1 MSNPKITTFRGSRKH
16 VLDWTERSTFLTELV
31 DLLNPVPVQFDS
43 NTAHM
48 PRGYAAPDEARL
60 DRLAS
65 DWIENPE
72 VRATLR
78 TWWLKHSGGANTPN
92 WDIAVACRLEDRQ
105 GLILV
110 EAKAHWVELDV
121 AGKPIA
127 PDASSNSREN
137 HEHIRLAIEEANQG
151 WKMIDSGVSIGRDS
165 HYQLANRLAFA
176 WKLASLGM
184 PVGLVYLGFT
194 GDQGIRDV
202 GAPFVDG
209 ADWHRAFAT
218 YTSSSAPMGLFNRR
232 LSVNGTPVWLLSRHL
247 AVLESSSLVQ

>member
-31 DLLNPVPVQFDS
+31 DLLNPVPVQVDS

-60 DRLAS
+60 ERLGS
-65 DWIENPE
+65 DWIANPE
-72 VRATLR
+72 ARATLR

-92 WDIAVACRLEDRQ
+92 WDVAVACRLEDRQ

-110 EAKAHWVELDV
+110 EAKAHWAELDV

-176 WKLASLGM
+176 WKLASLGV

-202 GAPFVDG
+202 GAPFADG
-209 ADWHRAFAT
+209 DDWNRAFAT
-218 YTSSSAPMGLFNRR
+218 YTSSAAPMNLFNRR

-247 AVLESSSLVQ
+247 SVLESSSLA